1 MRKLDERL
9 RKIKIN
15 TVVVDRETKDLKF
28 NFICDKAVDKPLEE
42 KMFNYLLAELPVSFR
57 SVSFSVRKIVS
68 DKELIERRIVRFAR
82 ENYPSVCSGLKE
94 SDVSVDII
102 GENVRYML
110 SLSPSAA
117 DYFKANGA
125 FERIN
130 ADLDR
135 NFCDNFSG
143 LCTVRECAEDDALP
157 EDSVMRLGDVER
169 VEHRAIRVTDVI
181 PIDDAEQPPTRR
193 SISRTPR
200 ARAKSPSAAESS
212 ASAKSSRRRES
223 PFISSIWTIRPG
235 GSAASTLRAPP
246 RSRRSSS

>member
-1 MRKLDERL
+1 MLKIGAGKRFLEELRKLDERL

-42 KMFNYLLAELPVSFR
+42 KMFNYLLAELPASFR

-117 DYFKANGA
+117 DYF
-125 FERIN
+125 
-130 ADLDR
+130 
-135 NFCDNFSG
+135 
-143 LCTVRECAEDDALP
+143 
-157 EDSVMRLGDVER
+157 
-169 VEHRAIRVTDVI
+169 
-181 PIDDAEQPPTRR
+181 
-193 SISRTPR
+193 
-200 ARAKSPSAAESS
+200 
-212 ASAKSSRRRES
+212 
-223 PFISSIWTIRPG
+223 
-235 GSAASTLRAPP
+235 
-246 RSRRSSS
+246 